1 MQATAQRT
9 QFPSGWLK
17 SGIAALALA
26 GALAIGGVAVNVA
39 RHGDSDV
46 TSASAT
52 RSTEAANAAHQRFVE
67 INALLQMAA
76 RPATN
81 YRFLDMNVLPEST
94 LRTVVPNYRFRDMNI
109 LPGDDILL
117 PHTSSGERGQ
127 ALPAQCLSGVMNTI
141 SRWTRR
147 GRVRATNVFA
157 YARHA

>member
-109 LPGDDILL
+109 LPGDDIIRTTGATTTHLREINLL
-117 PHTSSGERGQ
+117 PGDDTGDVAPWSDMQDS
-127 ALPAQCLSGVMNTI
+127 P
-141 SRWTRR
+141 
-147 GRVRATNVFA
+147 
-157 YARHA
+157 Y